1 MFARAHGPSNPGLV
15 KNGPSGLHATSVITI
30 NNTLQDPVW
39 RQFTPYGAPRSTA
52 TGTWPDTNG
61 YLGDPANASDGLT
74 TIGARQYDPATGRFL
89 TPDPVLEAGDPTQM
103 GGYAYAADNPVTNS
117 DPTGLSVPGRSIC
130 IGNVN
135 CNNPG
140 DGPPSGWSGPG
151 KANWNYKG
159 TGSSDTGEGPRRT
172 NNPGLVNP
180 ATAHIPAIAFTGAAA
195 ADWYGSLNAMNNYFT
210 GEGSLAN
217 SRFTLLLSEVEVGT
231 SEGPLL
237 RIVGLVSKSGLPPRW
252 KMSLPIKTLRSS
264 KLTSSKIMQ
273 R

>member
-61 YLGDPANASDGLT
+61 YLGDPANASD
-74 TIGARQYDPATGRFL
+74 
-89 TPDPVLEAGDPTQM
+89 
-103 GGYAYAADNPVTNS
+103 NPVTNS

-151 KANWNYKG
+151 TANWNYKG

-237 RIVGLVSKSGLPPRW
+237 RIVGLVSKSGLPP
-252 KMSLPIKTLRSS
+252 SLENE
-264 KLTSSKIMQ
+264 LTDQDVTIFEADQ
-273 R
+273 FENHAEIAA